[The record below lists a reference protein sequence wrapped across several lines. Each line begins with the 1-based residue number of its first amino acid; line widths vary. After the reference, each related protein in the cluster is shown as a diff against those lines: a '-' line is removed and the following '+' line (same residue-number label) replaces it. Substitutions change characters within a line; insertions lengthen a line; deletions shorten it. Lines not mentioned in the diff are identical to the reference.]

1 LRPKTGSP
9 AAFIIDGGIPGEYD
23 FHSGKTIQGE
33 QESQQQPHLSLG
45 RRLLKSGVALGIT
58 ALVSYYFGTSG
69 VLVPGGLAFIP
80 LVYVHGYWLPKQGIN
95 GWTVELRDKYYA
107 LRRIQ
112 PPDPPTGEPSGE

>member
-1 LRPKTGSP
+1 MGGHLL
-9 AAFIIDGGIPGEYD
+9 AAAALLFAGNILFRHFD
-23 FHSGKTIQGE
+23 
-33 QESQQQPHLSLG
+33 PHLSRG

-95 GWTVELRDKYYA
+95 GWTAELRDKYYA